1 MNSDTYALIDRP
13 YQEVVDDILTAIV
26 GGVVNEPIFYDLKED
41 LYRLSQPAQD
51 VRGITGTRD
60 GQHQA
65 FQKTIDFLFSE
76 GDNAI
81 VWQVGGQRP
90 DDETVFYVDYFRP
103 NATSPLTDINV
114 GSVTRT
120 LSEAIGREIATV
132 YQQINL
138 AYLSAFIDTATGKSL
153 DFVVAIFGVKRKT
166 KDYAIGSVTFFRDPA
181 AGDGNIAI
189 QEGTLLRTTKGEATF
204 TTTQPRVL
212 QRGQVR
218 IDVPVRAGDAFK
230 GQVGIRK
237 AGEIT
242 ELAQPLTGIA
252 RVNNFEATILGS
264 DDESDDDLRARAK
277 VRLRGLSK
285 GTLFALYDAV
295 FEQRAK
301 VAETWDP
308 NGPPTKQTDP
318 GSVVLLVESEPER
331 FPDLRAA
338 VEQTRAAGVQA
349 TLVAH
354 YVFFKPRIAAKLTG
368 GLTAAGKDKVK
379 DDIIAALQAYVDTLS
394 AGEPAKGEDLLN
406 AINKAKGVSK
416 SKIVDVMAWRSDIER
431 PGPEFLADA
440 LLKTIRT
447 APAGGDVA
455 LRAALLATLTDSDA
469 HCSDRHS
476 HPRPGLSTGRSRS
489 RHRCRD
495 RRGQVPG
502 RGDGQWRSLVG
513 RARSRTRRHSL
524 PGELTC
530 LTRPITF

>member
-1 MNSDTYALIDRP
+1 VNSDTYALIDRP

-51 VRGITGTRD
+51 VRGITGTRGD
-60 GQHQA
+60 QHQA

-76 GDNAI
+76 GDNAV

-90 DDETVFYVDYFRP
+90 DDETIFYVDYFRP

-120 LSEAIGREIATV
+120 LSEAIGREIAAV

-138 AYLSAFIDTATGKSL
+138 AYLSAFIDTAKGKSL
-153 DFVVAIFGVKRKT
+153 DFVVAVFGVKRKT

-181 AGDGNIAI
+181 AGDGNITI

-218 IDVPVRAGDAFK
+218 IDVPVRAGDASK
-230 GQVGIRK
+230 GQVGVRK

-285 GTLFALYDAV
+285 GTLFALHDAIL
-295 FEQRAK
+295 EQGAK

-308 NGPPTKQTDP
+308 NGPPTKRTDP

-338 VEQTRAAGVQA
+338 VEQTRAGGVQA
-349 TLVAH
+349 TLVAR
-354 YVFFKPRIAAKLTG
+354 YVFFKLRIVAKLAR
-368 GLTAAGKDKVK
+368 GLTAEGKDKVK
-379 DDIIAALQAYVDTLS
+379 DEIIAALQAYVDTLS
-394 AGEPAKGEDLLN
+394 AGKPAEGKDLLD
-406 AINKAKGVSK
+406 AIKKVTKASQP
-416 SKIVDVMAWRSDIER
+416 KIVDVMAWRSDIER

-455 LRAALLATLTDSDA
+455 LRAALLATLTDA
-469 HCSDRHS
+469 TPTAPTGTRIPDR
-476 HPRPGLSTGRSRS
+476 GLVQGAA
-489 RHRCRD
+489 
-495 RRGQVPG
+495 
-502 RGDGQWRSLVG
+502 G
-513 RARSRTRRHSL
+513 RATDAEIDAGTFQVAATVN
-524 PGELTC
+524 GEAWWVVLD
-530 LTRPITF
+530 LERADIRFLES